1 MLHNVNLEVGEVSLR
16 IQSEC
21 QKIRTRKL
29 LIRTLSTQCWH
40 ILKILN
46 LITLHFQYLF
56 LRILG
61 LYLGR
66 LYCTF
71 IFWMYIRILF

>member
-21 QKIRTRKL
+21 QKMRTRKL

-40 ILKILN
+40 SEI
-46 LITLHFQYLF
+46 F
-56 LRILG
+56 LEKDG
-61 LYLGR
+61 
-66 LYCTF
+66 
-71 IFWMYIRILF
+71 IF